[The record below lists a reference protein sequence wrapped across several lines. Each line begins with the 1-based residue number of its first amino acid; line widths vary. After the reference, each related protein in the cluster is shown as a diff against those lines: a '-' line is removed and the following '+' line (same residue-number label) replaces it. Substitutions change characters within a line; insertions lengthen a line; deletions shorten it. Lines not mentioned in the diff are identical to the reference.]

1 MSAQLEAGDKA
12 PAFSLPSS
20 AGGNVSLDD
29 LKGKKVVLYFYPADD
44 TSGCTKEAC
53 GFRDNKDNLDEENL
67 VVLGV
72 SADDLDSHH
81 RFIDKFDLNFPLLAD
96 VDKTVIE
103 AYGVWG
109 EKVVRERLFEGIIRK
124 TFLIDEKGTIMKA
137 WHTVEPDGHAEEIL
151 EVVRS
156 AG

>member
-1 MSAQLEAGDKA
+1 MTVHLEAGDKA

-20 AGGNVSLDD
+20 AGGNVTLND
-29 LKGKKVVLYFYPADD
+29 LEGKKVVLYFYPADD

-53 GFRDNKDNLDEENL
+53 GFRDNKDNLKEENL

-72 SADDLDSHH
+72 SADDMDSHH

-96 VDKTVIE
+96 VDKTVIN

-109 EKVVRERLFEGIIRK
+109 EKIIREQTSVGIIRK
-124 TFLIDEKGTIMKA
+124 TFLIDEQGTIMKA
-137 WHTVEPDGHAEEIL
+137 WHQVNPDGHAEEIL
-151 EVVRS
+151 AIVRNAS
-156 AG
+156 

>member
-1 MSAQLEAGDKA
+1 MSVQLEAGDKA

-20 AGGNVSLDD
+20 TGGDVSLNE
-29 LKGKKVVLYFYPADD
+29 LEGKKVVLYFYPADD

-72 SADDLDSHH
+72 SADDMDSHH

-96 VDKTVIE
+96 VDKTVIN

-109 EKVVRERLFEGIIRK
+109 EKIVREQTTVGIIRK
-124 TFLIDEKGTIMKA
+124 TFLIDEEGTIMKA
-137 WHTVEPDGHAEEIL
+137 WHQVDPERHAEEIL
-151 EVVRS
+151 KIVRN

>member
-1 MSAQLEAGDKA
+1 MTVHLEAGDKA

-20 AGGNVSLDD
+20 TGGDVTLDE

-44 TSGCTKEAC
+44 TTGCTKEAC

-72 SADDLDSHH
+72 SADDMDSHH

-96 VDKTVIE
+96 VDKVVIN

-109 EKVVRERLFEGIIRK
+109 EKIVREQSSVGIIRK
-124 TFLIDEKGTIMKA
+124 TFLIDEEGTIMKA
-137 WHTVEPDGHAEEIL
+137 WHQVEPDGHAGEIL
-151 EVVRS
+151 EIVRTAS
-156 AG
+156 

>member
-1 MSAQLEAGDKA
+1 MSVQLEAGDKA
-12 PAFSLPSS
+12 PAFSLPLST
-20 AGGNVSLDD
+20 GGDVSLNE
-29 LKGKKVVLYFYPADD
+29 LEGKKVVLYFYPADD

-72 SADDLDSHH
+72 SADDMDSHH

-96 VDKTVIE
+96 VDKTVIN

-109 EKVVRERLFEGIIRK
+109 EKIVREQTTVGIIRK
-124 TFLIDEKGTIMKA
+124 TFLIDEEGTIMKA
-137 WHTVEPDGHAEEIL
+137 WHQVDPEGHAEEIL
-151 EVVRS
+151 EIVRN